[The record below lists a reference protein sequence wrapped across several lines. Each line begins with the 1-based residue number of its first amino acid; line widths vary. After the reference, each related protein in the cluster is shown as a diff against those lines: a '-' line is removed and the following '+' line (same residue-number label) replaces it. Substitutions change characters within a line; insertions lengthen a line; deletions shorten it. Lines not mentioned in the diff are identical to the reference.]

1 MPSPFSCHCIPVF
14 LVPSFLHCP
23 SYLFITYSLPLPFA
37 QAPTEFPCRYCND
50 ITAAGLHFGSQNPC
64 RRPRRTSRH
73 NGQLVRRSF
82 VCEGRVATVEDTMHR
97 ECENGHPL
105 LSGARAAMDIGREG
119 AGAAC
124 PPTLPGRRRACPR
137 MARPPL

>member
-14 LVPSFLHCP
+14 LVPSFPHWP
-23 SYLFITYSLPLPFA
+23 SYLFLIYFFPLPFA
-37 QAPTEFPCRYCND
+37 QLPTEFSCRYCND
-50 ITAAGLHFGSQNPC
+50 ITATGLHFGSPNSY
-64 RRPRRTSRH
+64 RRPRRTSRQH
-73 NGQLVRRSF
+73 GQLVRISF
-82 VCEGRVATVEDTMHR
+82 VCEGRLATAENTMHR

-105 LSGARAAMDIGREG
+105 LSGARAAMDIGHEG

-124 PPTLPGRRRACPR
+124 PPSLPGRRHICTR